1 MLSLTRVGREAA
13 ALDAR
18 LDAQR
23 AETRYR
29 ALRLRE
35 GVHRKATSPTALLS
49 SFTAGIVAGHLNRPG
64 AERGDGESDDG
75 RRRHSPLRTAL
86 GYGGWALR
94 VYLTQ
99 KAASFLG
106 SI

>member
-23 AETRYR
+23 AETRHR

-35 GVHRKATSPTALLS
+35 GVHRRMTAPTALLS
-49 SFTAGIVAGHLNRPG
+49 SFTAGIVAGHLYRPDVLPVNG
-64 AERGDGESDDG
+64 DDG
-75 RRRHSPLRTAL
+75 RRRDSPLRTAL

-99 KAASFLG
+99 KAARFLG

>member
-18 LDAQR
+18 LDTQR
-23 AETRYR
+23 MQTR
-29 ALRLRE
+29 ALALQLRE
-35 GVHRKATSPTALLS
+35 GLHRRITAPTALVS
-49 SFTAGIVAGHLNRPG
+49 SFTAGIVAGHLSGTR
-64 AERGDGESDDG
+64 AMRGDGDDDG
-75 RRRHSPLRTAL
+75 KRRGSPLRMAL
-86 GYGGWALR
+86 GYGSWALR

-99 KAASFLG
+99 KAARFLG